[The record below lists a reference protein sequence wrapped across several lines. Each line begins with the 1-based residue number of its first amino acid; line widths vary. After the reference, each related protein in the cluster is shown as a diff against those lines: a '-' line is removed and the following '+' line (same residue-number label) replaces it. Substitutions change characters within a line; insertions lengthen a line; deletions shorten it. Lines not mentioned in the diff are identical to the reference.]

1 MIRKLVSG
9 ERLFRLALCSLS
21 LIAATGRNVAQSAQR
36 SDADVQ
42 QFVDSLL
49 QKMTTEEKIGQLSQ
63 LFVFDSSDPVEK
75 PWLGARWGRSCSSPI
90 QQ

>member
-36 SDADVQ
+36 TDADVQ
-42 QFVDSLL
+42 HFVDSLL
-49 QKMTTEEKIGQLSQ
+49 QKMTTEPLRAAVTTTALIYQT
-63 LFVFDSSDPVEK
+63 
-75 PWLGARWGRSCSSPI
+75 RSCKTSISHHFTLP
-90 QQ
+90 